1 MDKPKTVL
9 VIDDDRDISTVCRLF
24 LEQSGFIVH
33 EAAMGWLGI
42 ECAREVKPD
51 AIVLDYMLPDID
63 GIGVLGELT
72 ADRTTQDIP
81 VLMLTART
89 HRKDEEAAWAA
100 GVTDFLTKPFASSEL
115 VQRVQQMLGDDIAN
129 ERDHRRGE
137 AMIRLNAAEQETK
150 GQLAAVVE
158 GAHDAIILKSRE
170 GLIRSWNNAAEKL
183 YGWTSEEVIGGS
195 IELLCP
201 GGLTP
206 EYEKA
211 VAAAARGDRV
221 ESFEALRKRK
231 DGSHFTVSVSLS
243 PVRDSHGRTINISA
257 IERDVTEHARTEARF
272 RGLVEAAPDAIV
284 IVDDSGLITLVNA
297 QTELLFGYE
306 RDRLVGQPIEILV
319 PRRFRERHPANR
331 RAYAHSPRTRPMGAT
346 LELYALHADGREFP
360 VEISLSPLA
369 ADSDVTYAATI
380 RDVTQRKAAESKFRG
395 LLEAAPDAIVGVD
408 SSGRIVLVN
417 AQTEALFGYAREE
430 LIGQLVEVL
439 VPESLRKTHPA
450 RREGYFKEPRTRQMG
465 EGLDLVARRKDGSE
479 FPAEI
484 SLSSIETEDGI
495 LVSAAIRNV
504 TERKRAAARFQ
515 GLVEAAPDAMV
526 ILDEDGRISL
536 VNAQTMKL
544 FDYEREELIGQQ
556 VEVLVPHRFR
566 GRHPNHRREYSAN
579 PRVRGMGTELDLYG
593 LRRDGTEFPIE
604 ISLSPMET
612 DSGVSISAAIRD
624 VTERKRAEEAQ
635 SAAFGQAREA
645 SARLR
650 EVDRLRSDFI
660 STVSH
665 ELRTPL
671 TAIKGFAEYLSA
683 SWTETPEAD
692 RLDLVKRILLAGIRL
707 DSLIQDLLDF
717 SRLERGQLTMRPE
730 PLSIRHLLDEM
741 VERAEPILEA
751 HRVHRDIDDDLT
763 MYADRTAMIRVLDNL
778 LSNAVKF
785 SPSGSDIAFHAKADG
800 DMMIVEVTD
809 QGMGIDPEEQDKVFD
824 RFYRVAESSGHP
836 GTGIGLAIVK
846 EFVEAQGGAI
856 SVRSERGQ
864 GSTFA
869 IRVPLNA

>member
-1 MDKPKTVL
+1 MALQQSVL

-24 LEQSGFIVH
+24 LEQAGYVVH
-33 EAAMGWLGI
+33 EAATGQSGLDS
-42 ECAREVKPD
+42 ARALTPD

-63 GIGVLGELT
+63 GLGVLAELT
-72 ADRTTQDIP
+72 ADERTEGIP

-100 GVTDFLTKPFASSEL
+100 GVTDFLTKPFKSADL
-115 VQRVQQMLGDDIAN
+115 VQRVKAALASDEATEKVQR
-129 ERDHRRGE
+129 RDE
-137 AMIRLNAAEQETK
+137 AMVRLSSVDQESLR
-150 GQLAAVVE
+150 QLGAVVE
-158 GAHDAIILKSRE
+158 GATDAILVQSTD
-170 GLIRSWNNAAEKL
+170 GTIRTWNAAAAKL
-183 YGWTSEEVIGGS
+183 YGWSREEMLGRT
-195 IELLCP
+195 IETLCP
-201 GGLTP
+201 DGLTP
-206 EYEKA
+206 EFEKA
-211 VAAAARGDRV
+211 LIAVASGERV
-221 ESFEALRKRK
+221 ESFETLRKRK
-231 DGSHFTVSVSLS
+231 DGSQFTISVSLS
-243 PVRDSHGRTINISA
+243 PVHDAHGSVVNISA
-257 IERDVTEHARTEARF
+257 IERVVTARARTEARF
-272 RGLVEAAPDAIV
+272 RDLVEAAPDAIV

-297 QTELLFGYE
+297 QTELLFGHD

-319 PRRFRERHPANR
+319 PRRFRDRHPAHR

-346 LELYALHADGREFP
+346 LELAALHADGREFP

-408 SSGRIVLVN
+408 SAGRIVLVN

-439 VPESLRKTHPA
+439 VPEAMRATHPA
-450 RREGYFKEPRTRQMG
+450 RREGYFTEPRTREMG

-479 FPAEI
+479 FPVEI

-495 LVSAAIRNV
+495 LVSAAIRDV

-536 VNAQTMKL
+536 VNAQTVKL
-544 FDYEREELIGQQ
+544 FGFEREDLIGQQ
-556 VEVLVPHRFR
+556 VEVMVPHRFR

-579 PRVRGMGTELDLYG
+579 PRVRGMGTGLELFG

-604 ISLSPMET
+604 ISLSPLET
-612 DSGVSISAAIRD
+612 ESGVSISAAIRD

-635 SAAFGQAREA
+635 SAAYAQEREA

-650 EVDRLRSDFI
+650 EVDRLRTDFI

-671 TAIKGFAEYLSA
+671 TAIKGFAEFLSGA
-683 SWTETPEAD
+683 WDDTPEE
-692 RLDLVKRILLAGIRL
+692 RKIDLVKRILLAGVRL

-717 SRLERGQLTMRPE
+717 SRLERGQLAMRPE
-730 PLSIRHLLDEM
+730 SLDLSELLEEM
-741 VERAEPILEA
+741 IGRAEPILEA
-751 HRVHRDIDDDLT
+751 HRVQRDVAPQLT
-763 MYADRTAMIRVLDNL
+763 VHADRTAMIRVLDNL

-785 SPSGSDIAFHAKADG
+785 SPPGSEITFSAAADG
-800 DMMIVEVTD
+800 DTVVIEVSD
-809 QGMGIDPEEQDKVFD
+809 QGIGITEEEQPKVFD
-824 RFYRVAESSGHP
+824 RFYRVAESSGRP

-846 EFVEAQGGAI
+846 EFVQAQDGSI
-856 SVRSERGQ
+856 SVRSDPGQ
-864 GSTFA
+864 GSTFVV
-869 IRVPLNA
+869 RVPVGA

>member
-1 MDKPKTVL
+1 MSEPKSVL
-9 VIDDDRDISTVCRLF
+9 IIDDDRDISTVCRLF
-24 LEQSGFIVH
+24 LARAGFVVH
-33 EAAMGWLGI
+33 EAGTGWAGI
-42 ECAREVKPD
+42 ERARETTPD

-63 GIGVLGELT
+63 GIGVLGELK
-72 ADRTTQDIP
+72 ANATTSDIP

-100 GVTDFLTKPFASSEL
+100 GVTDFLTKPFASGDL
-115 VQRVQQMLGDDIAN
+115 VQRVRQLMDKDDAKV
-129 ERDHRRGE
+129 RDHRRDE
-137 AMIRLNAAEQETK
+137 AMTRLNAAGQETSRL
-150 GQLAAVVE
+150 LAAVIE
-158 GAHDAIILKSRE
+158 GANDAVTLLSLE
-170 GLIRSWNNAAEKL
+170 GTVRAWNLAAENL
-183 YGWTSEEVIGGS
+183 YGWSSEEMVGGT
-195 IELLCP
+195 IELVCP
-201 GGLTP
+201 EGLTP
-206 EYEKA
+206 A
-211 VAAAARGDRV
+211 FDAAMAAASAGDRV
-221 ESFEALRKRK
+221 ESFETLRKRK
-231 DGSHFTVSVSLS
+231 DGSLLTVSVSLS
-243 PVRDSHGRTINISA
+243 PVRDGYSNVVGVSA
-257 IERDVTEHARTEARF
+257 IERDVSTRARAEARF

-284 IVDDSGLITLVNA
+284 IVDDSGVITLVNA

-306 RDRLVGQPIEILV
+306 REGLVGQPIEILV
-319 PRRFRERHPANR
+319 PRRFRDRHPANR

-346 LELYALHADGREFP
+346 LELHALRADGREFP
-360 VEISLSPLA
+360 VEISLSPLT

-408 SSGRIVLVN
+408 SAGRIVLVN

-439 VPESLRKTHPA
+439 VPEALRKTHPA
-450 RREGYFKEPRTRQMG
+450 RREGYFAEPRTRQMG

-536 VNAQTMKL
+536 VNAQTVKL
-544 FDYEREELIGQQ
+544 FGFEREELIGQQ

-579 PRVRGMGTELDLYG
+579 PRVRGMGTELDLFG
-593 LRRDGTEFPIE
+593 LRKDGTEFSIE

-635 SAAFGQAREA
+635 SAAFDQAREA
-645 SARLR
+645 GARLR

-671 TAIKGFAEYLSA
+671 TAIKGFAEFLSA
-683 SWTETPEAD
+683 SWSDTPEVD
-692 RLDLVKRILLAGIRL
+692 RLDLVNRILMAGVRL

-717 SRLERGQLTMRPE
+717 SRLERGQLAMRPE
-730 PLSIRHLLDEM
+730 QLHIKDLLDEM

-751 HRVHRDIDDDLT
+751 HRVPRDIDPGLT
-763 MYADRTAMIRVLDNL
+763 MYADRTGMIRVLDNL

-785 SPSGSDIAFHAKADG
+785 SPAGSDIAFAALQDG
-800 DMMIVEVTD
+800 NMVVIEVTD
-809 QGMGIDPEEQDKVFD
+809 QGIGIDSSEQEKVFD
-824 RFYRVAESSGHP
+824 RFYRVAESSGRP

-846 EFVEAQGGAI
+846 EFVEAQGGTI
-856 SVRSERGQ
+856 SVRSRRGE

-869 IRVPLNA
+869 VRVPMSS